1 MNFYN
6 RQNYCVGGSDLNDCG
21 LSITVFNRFFRFY
34 RSFGGMDPSLSSF
47 GGAEGVPPNQ
57 QQSTNLQPATRNNLP
72 AQKPIHGNSSN
83 NSEPKT
89 SKPVAAIKPVVKSV
103 KPQAQ
108 KECSKLK
115 NFRKFPQK
123 ILSLSKFDEI
133 SGNWCWLGW
142 HPWKKIES
150 PLEIV
155 HFTKHLINST
165 IIKLI
170 FERNL
175 TVAKLKLPTQK
186 LNTL

>member
-142 HPWKKIES
+142 HPWKKNRIPTWNS
-150 PLEIV
+150 PL
-155 HFTKHLINST
+155 HQT
-165 IIKLI
+165 
-170 FERNL
+170 
-175 TVAKLKLPTQK
+175 
-186 LNTL
+186 LN